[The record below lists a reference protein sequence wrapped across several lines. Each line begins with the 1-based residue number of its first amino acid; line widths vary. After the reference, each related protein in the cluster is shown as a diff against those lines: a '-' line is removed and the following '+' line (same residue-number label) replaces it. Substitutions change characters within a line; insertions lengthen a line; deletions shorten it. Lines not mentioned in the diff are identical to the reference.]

1 MRSVERGLRLKEL
14 NLAVHQW
21 AGPRHNNFSAC
32 INRHPILTIRRLQQA
47 MDSTNSTIVVVLVT
61 STTATSNNQAM
72 ELSTIPE
79 GATRMTSLAI
89 LELRPQLETD
99 RLTLSSPTTRHN
111 TPTVKVRPSR
121 WVQGTLRTRLDMDEV
136 PTPPPRIPGTI
147 SKWPAMV
154 KPQLLLPTSNSSNSS
169 SSLLSKLITTEVEPE
184 WLVTMDTEE
193 EKRQTELN

>member
-1 MRSVERGLRLKEL
+1 MGDNGDQLPISNTTAQLTLL
-14 NLAVHQW
+14 L
-21 AGPRHNNFSAC
+21 
-32 INRHPILTIRRLQQA
+32 IPILT
-47 MDSTNSTIVVVLVT
+47 
-61 STTATSNNQAM
+61 QAM